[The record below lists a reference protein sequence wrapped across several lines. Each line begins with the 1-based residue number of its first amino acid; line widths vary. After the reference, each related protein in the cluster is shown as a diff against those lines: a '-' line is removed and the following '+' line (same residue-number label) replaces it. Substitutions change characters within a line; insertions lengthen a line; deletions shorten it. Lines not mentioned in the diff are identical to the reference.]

1 MRVLCDVDL
10 QTACRFRLVSQVLC
24 ADFVQGFP
32 AAAQALGAGR
42 LRDGDLMDSNT
53 TELLRRIRQSERD
66 LESAL
71 ADWREV
77 PKAARARAVRFTK
90 TVRAEQKKLR
100 RNLLQHIRSI
110 GLLYW
115 LTAPVIYGM
124 IIPLAL
130 VDLFATFYQRVCFPV
145 YGVARVR
152 RADYVVIDRHRL
164 GYLNLIEKLNCVYC
178 GYGNGVI
185 AYVREVAS
193 RTEQFFC
200 PIKHALPVPGA
211 HDRYGRFVEYGD
223 AKAYRDQIDH
233 LRKTAGEL

>member
-1 MRVLCDVDL
+1 MDVN
-10 QTACRFRLVSQVLC
+10 
-24 ADFVQGFP
+24 
-32 AAAQALGAGR
+32 
-42 LRDGDLMDSNT
+42 M
-53 TELLRRIRQSERD
+53 TELLCRIRQSERD
-66 LESAL
+66 LEAAL
-71 ADWREV
+71 ADWREA
-77 PKAARARAVRFTK
+77 PKAARASAVRFSK

-115 LTAPVIYGM
+115 LTAPVIYAM
-124 IIPLAL
+124 IIPLIW
-130 VDLFATFYQRVCFPV
+130 VDLFATLYQRICFPV

-152 RADYVVIDRHRL
+152 RSDYVVIDRHRL
-164 GYLNLIEKLNCVYC
+164 SYLNALEKLNCVYC

-211 HDRYGRFVEYGD
+211 HSRYSRFVDYGD
-223 AKAYRDQIDH
+223 AKAYRAQIDH
-233 LRKTAGEL
+233 LRKTAGEP